1 MVKINLLGDDTV
13 KDYTGHYILFGWAA
27 SLFVSC
33 IVGFVLYQ
41 AASRKSVELSED
53 KERLTAKLEKLKE
66 VTKEV
71 RDLEDKKK
79 ALREKLAVIATLK
92 KSKAGPVR
100 VMDDL
105 NMSLPERSWILD
117 VKENN
122 GLMKVNG
129 LALDNQTISEYLKAL
144 DASDY
149 FDKVELGET
158 RQAEMQGAKIK
169 SFALQANVN
178 YAGRLSASPEA
189 EKPTTTAQ

>member
-1 MVKINLLGDDTV
+1 MIKINLLGDDTV

-41 AASRKSVELSED
+41 SASRTSAELSED

-100 VMDDL
+100 VMDDMNL
-105 NMSLPERSWILD
+105 ALPERSWILD

-122 GLMKVNG
+122 GVMKMNG
-129 LALDNQTISEYLKAL
+129 MALDNQTISEYLKAL
-144 DASDY
+144 EASDY

-158 RQAEMQGAKIK
+158 RQAEVQGAKIK
-169 SFALQANVN
+169 SFSLQANVN
-178 YAGRLSASPEA
+178 YVGSLV
-189 EKPTTTAQ
+189 PTKTDSETSSVQ